1 MLLISNFYIN
11 LLDNAL
17 VQIGIQKLKDTLLE
31 SLPRLGL
38 IQTVRKPTRHT
49 WKTESSLIDHS
60 WISDMNKSVQ
70 RNNYETVSDHYL
82 IVTTVT
88 IKGNVIS
95 KEITKSTSFKEFNEE
110 YF

>member
-1 MLLISNFYIN
+1 
-11 LLDNAL
+11 
-17 VQIGIQKLKDTLLE
+17 
-31 SLPRLGL
+31 
-38 IQTVRKPTRHT
+38 
-49 WKTESSLIDHS
+49 
-60 WISDMNKSVQ
+60 MNKSVQ